1 MSHLPNDWRMN
12 LKFIDTESLILA
24 YKRADELENIKN
36 STAKEV
42 IQAALKREMEHRK
55 MMVEED
61 TQTIE

>member
-1 MSHLPNDWRMN
+1 MKSG
-12 LKFIDTESLILA
+12 KFIDTESLILA